1 MTGNSDV
8 GGVVGNTTHTISKCF
23 SKGSVISSGSAG
35 GIVAFGRC
43 IECYSEAS
51 VSGVDHVGGIVGF
64 GSATYC
70 HATGIVSG
78 NDYVGGIIGWVGLE
92 YQNNLYFAGSVS
104 GSTNVGALV
113 GGAAFSAFTVFDS
126 YFLDTSGPDNGYG
139 SSQTIDEM
147 YLQSTYAGWDF
158 VNTWKILNGIA
169 LPKFIWQNDD
179 VELDLNGAVIFGD
192 RDTDGSWCIKRDQ
205 GDLVFAKRI
214 GGVWVVSETIGT

>member
-1 MTGNSDV
+1 
-8 GGVVGNTTHTISKCF
+8 
-23 SKGSVISSGSAG
+23 VISSGGAG
-35 GIVAFGRC
+35 GIVSNGEC
-43 IECYSEAS
+43 TECYSEAS
-51 VSGVDHVGGIVGF
+51 VSGVNAVGGIVGF
-64 GSATYC
+64 GKATYC

-78 NDYVGGIIGWVGLE
+78 NDYVGGIIGWAGWGD
-92 YQNNLYFAGSVS
+92 QNNLHFTGSVS

-113 GGAAFSAFTVFDS
+113 GGASSASTVSDS
-126 YFLDTSGPDNGYG
+126 YFTDTSGPDNGYG

-214 GGVWVVSETIGT
+214 GGVWVVSETILAPGI